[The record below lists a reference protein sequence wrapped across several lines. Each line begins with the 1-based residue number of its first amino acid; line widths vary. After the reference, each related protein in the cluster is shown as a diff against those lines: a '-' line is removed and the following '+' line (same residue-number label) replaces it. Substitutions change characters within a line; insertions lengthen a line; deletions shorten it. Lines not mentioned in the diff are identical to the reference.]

1 MRPTDLCDDDDPA
14 LWIDPFEAEALVAPL
29 RALADPNR
37 VRLLARIARSGADGV
52 CVCVLT
58 GRSGLSQPS
67 VSHHLAILRQA
78 GIVQRRRVG
87 NYAYY
92 ALAPGALDAVG
103 AVLAKIDPVAVA

>member
-1 MRPTDLCDDDDPA
+1 MTPEDLCEDDDPA

-37 VRLLARIARSGADGV
+37 VRLLARIARAGADGV

-58 GRSGLSQPS
+58 EGSGLSQPS
-67 VSHHLAILRQA
+67 VSHHLAILRQV
-78 GIVQRRRVG
+78 GVVGRRRVG

-103 AVLAKIDPVAVA
+103 VVLAKIDPVEIA